1 MLIWYHLHS
10 ESNTTHFH
18 FENMNLPETHL
29 KEEEGKKILLIQL
42 LSTKKEGTV
51 WSLLTSAILDNQE
64 DVAQKE
70 KEKKN

>member
-1 MLIWYHLHS
+1 MIHS
-10 ESNTTHFH
+10 SKSKRSNGT
-18 FENMNLPETHL
+18 MNLPETHL

>member
-1 MLIWYHLHS
+1 
-10 ESNTTHFH
+10 
-18 FENMNLPETHL
+18 MNLPETHL